1 MTGYGRLADTVLP
14 SLPSFRS
21 FALPSSLTPPASFLA
36 SSSSSSLLPV
46 NRTLGIVLAA
56 LLVAAAGIAAYARL
70 ADPHEKYAHGILLAG
85 VRAAVQLA
93 AVSALIGWVVKH
105 QAALLAF
112 VLLMYAVASRTAGR
126 RVTTDRTWRWAAV
139 PVGAGALPV
148 VALLVLTG
156 LVPIDG
162 VALIPVAG
170 ILIGGGLT
178 ATVLGGRRALE
189 ELAGRAGEVEA
200 AMAIGLSDR
209 DARMEIAR
217 PAASGALIPGLDQTR
232 TVGLVT
238 LPGAFVGML
247 LGGASP
253 VSAGAVQLFVLIAL
267 MAVQAVSV
275 AVVLELVARGLIT
288 RPRHAVPPR
297 RRSPWAAVARRRKG

>member
-1 MTGYGRLADTVLP
+1 MTAPTALTAPTGAALAP
-14 SLPSFRS
+14 A
-21 FALPSSLTPPASFLA
+21 ALPSAWSPSALPSTA
-36 SSSSSSLLPV
+36 SSSSLLPV
-46 NRTLGIVLAA
+46 DRTLAVVLAV
-56 LLVAAAGIAAYARL
+56 LLVAAAGVAAYARL
-70 ADPHEKYAHGILLAG
+70 ADAQENYARGIVYAG
-85 VRAAVQLA
+85 IRAAVQLA

-105 QAALLAF
+105 EAALLGF
-112 VLLMYAVASRTAGR
+112 VVLMFSVASRTAGR
-126 RVTTDRTWRWAAV
+126 RITRDRTWWWAFV
-139 PVGAGALPV
+139 PVGAGSLPV
-148 VALLVLTG
+148 VAVLVAAG

-200 AMAIGLSDR
+200 AMALGFSDR

-217 PAASGALIPGLDQTR
+217 PAASGALVPGLDQTR

-275 AVVLELVARGLIT
+275 AVVLELVARGHIT
-288 RPRHAVPPR
+288 RPAP
-297 RRSPWAAVARRRKG
+297 A